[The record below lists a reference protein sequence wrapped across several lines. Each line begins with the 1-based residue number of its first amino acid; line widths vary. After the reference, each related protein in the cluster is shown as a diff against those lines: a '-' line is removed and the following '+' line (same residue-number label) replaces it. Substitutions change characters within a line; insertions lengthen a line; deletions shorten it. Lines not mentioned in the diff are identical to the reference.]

1 MERIEGARYE
11 TSWKRRG
18 YSEVKNN
25 LKTKMYCSVTCKKGK
40 VSVRVRRKS
49 SREDIGKEA
58 EEERE
63 VSVL

>member
-1 MERIEGARYE
+1 M
-11 TSWKRRG
+11 
-18 YSEVKNN
+18 KND
-25 LKTKMYCSVTCKKGK
+25 LKTKMYCSVTWKKGK

-49 SREDIGKEA
+49 SREDLGKEA